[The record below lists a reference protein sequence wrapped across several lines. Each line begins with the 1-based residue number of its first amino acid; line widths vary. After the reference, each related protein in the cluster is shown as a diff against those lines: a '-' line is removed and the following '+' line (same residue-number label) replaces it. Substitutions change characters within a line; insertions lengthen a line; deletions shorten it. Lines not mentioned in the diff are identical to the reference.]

1 MGIIDFIYPNNCKI
15 CGCKLDNK
23 SIVLCKDCLKNGDYY
38 LYEPFEIKG
47 ANQADSP
54 LVYKDFVRSAMHNYK
69 FNGKRIY
76 ADWFASI
83 TTECVQSKIDIWKP
97 DIITYVPIS
106 FGRWLKRGYN
116 QSELVAK
123 FVANNV
129 NVPCKATMSKRM
141 FIKRQSSIND
151 NEKRAE
157 NAQNAFYVKNNID
170 VYSKRILLID
180 DVITTGSTVSACA
193 NILSSAGAKA
203 VFVVGMTKTPLK
215 RQKNQNLV

>member
-47 ANQADSP
+47 AKQADSP
-54 LVYKDFVRSAMHNYK
+54 LVYKDFVRHAMHNYK

-76 ADWFASI
+76 ADWFASL
-83 TTECVQSKIDIWKP
+83 TTECVQGKIDIWKP

-116 QSELVAK
+116 QAELVARL
-123 FVANNV
+123 VAKNV
-129 NVPCKATMSKRM
+129 NLPCKSTMGKHM
-141 FIKRQSSIND
+141 FVKRQSSID
-151 NEKRAE
+151 DHEERVK
-157 NAQNAFYVKNNID
+157 NAYDAFYVKNNID
-170 VYSKRILLID
+170 VSSKRILLID
-180 DVITTGSTVSACA
+180 DVVTTGSTVSACA
-193 NILSSAGAKA
+193 DILMRAGAKA
-203 VFVVGMTKTPLK
+203 VFVVSMTKTPLK
-215 RQKNQNLV
+215 RQKNQNWV